1 MTEWQSGESGRLGA
15 AADAASSGH
24 ALAMVG
30 DAKAARAALSPL
42 RRELLLRLREPGS
55 AATLSEAMMLPR
67 QRIGYHLK
75 VLAEAGLI
83 VAAGERRK
91 RGFTEHLF
99 EARSDALIV
108 DPLIL
113 GAADPES
120 VDKQD
125 VFAAEHLVGTA
136 ARIVGEVSRMRE
148 AASDEGRRLLTFTLE
163 ADVAFAAPAD
173 IALFSARLADALAG
187 LAAEFAPEP
196 GQGANLSRHRRRP
209 SGGGDENR
217 KERPAGRELRGERR

>member
-1 MTEWQSGESGRLGA
+1 MMTWQSGESGIQGA
-15 AADAASSGH
+15 AADEAAGQT
-24 ALAMVG
+24 LNMVG
-30 DAKAARAALSPL
+30 DARAARAALSPL

-55 AATLSEAMMLPR
+55 AATLSDALKLPR

-75 VLAEAGLI
+75 VLEEAGLI

-125 VFAAEHLVGTA
+125 SFAAEHLVGTA
-136 ARIVGEVSRMRE
+136 ARIVGDVSRMRD
-148 AASDEGRRLLTFTLE
+148 AARAEGRRLLTFTLE

-173 IALFSARLADALAG
+173 IARFSARLADAMAALAT
-187 LAAEFAPEP
+187 EFAPK
-196 GQGANLSRHRRRP
+196 QGKGRTYRVTVAGHPAVGTKTGKSGRP
-209 SGGGDENR
+209 VVN
-217 KERPAGRELRGERR
+217 